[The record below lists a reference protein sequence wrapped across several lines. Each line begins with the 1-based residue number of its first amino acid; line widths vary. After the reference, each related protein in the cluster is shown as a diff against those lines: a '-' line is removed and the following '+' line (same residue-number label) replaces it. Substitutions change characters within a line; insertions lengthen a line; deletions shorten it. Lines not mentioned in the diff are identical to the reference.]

1 VRVLFISKP
10 IAPPFQD
17 GTKCLVRDIATRLEQ
32 VEPVVLSVPG
42 APELAIRST
51 GAGVPRGTVRMVPVY
66 ANAGSYAPAL
76 AQNLRAA
83 AWVLLRSRAD
93 VWHFV
98 FAPNARTSR
107 AGRWLS
113 QRKRRPV
120 VQTIASPPR
129 SFRDAEQLL
138 FGDIVVAQSRWTE
151 RQVRA
156 AYDAKGL
163 SPPVL
168 RVIPPPVPEGLVRSA
183 SDAALARER
192 LAIPPG
198 VPLFVYPGDL
208 EVSSGAEVVAQI
220 AERIRERVPDAVVV
234 FAYRRKT
241 AAAGEVAARLDERLQ
256 GRPVRFADSLP
267 DVLALLAS
275 ATAVLFPVDDLWGK
289 VDLPIVLLEAM
300 ALEVPVVALD
310 AGPLSELEGAR
321 LLSSL
326 DVEAWLDAL
335 GKLVADSQVR
345 RGCIE
350 QQRTTLARCS
360 AAAVARAYEQL
371 YLELGASGQAQ
382 ARGRAPQRPRYAPP
396 LL

>member
-1 VRVLFISKP
+1 MRVLFISKP

-17 GTKCLVRDIATRLEQ
+17 GTKCLVRDIATRLEE

-42 APELAIRST
+42 APALQIRST
-51 GAGVPRGTVRMVPVY
+51 RADSPRGAVRMVPVY

-83 AWVLLRSRAD
+83 AWVLLRSRAE

-129 SFRDAEQLL
+129 SFRDVEQLL

-156 AYDAKGL
+156 AYAAKGL
-163 SPPVL
+163 SPPEL
-168 RVIPPPVPEGLVRSA
+168 RVIPPPVPEGLVRSP
-183 SDAALARER
+183 SDAAAARER
-192 LAIPPG
+192 LGIPAG
-198 VPLFVYPGDL
+198 APLFVYPGDL
-208 EVSSGAEVVAQI
+208 EVSSGAETVARI
-220 AERIRERVPDAVVV
+220 AERITARVPDAVIV
-234 FAYRRKT
+234 FAYRRKS
-241 AAAGEVAARLDERLQ
+241 AAAGEVAARLSERLR
-256 GRPVRFADSLP
+256 GKPVRFADSLP
-267 DVLALLAS
+267 DVLSLIAA
-275 ATAVLFPVDDLWGK
+275 ANAVLFPVDDLWGK

-300 ALEVPVVALD
+300 TLDVPVVALD
-310 AGPLSELEGAR
+310 AGPLSELEGAW

-326 DVEAWLDAL
+326 DPEAWLEVVSEL
-335 GKLVADSQVR
+335 SRDSEAR
-345 RGCIE
+345 RGCIAA
-350 QQRTTLARCS
+350 QRKTLDRCS
-360 AAAVARAYEQL
+360 ATAVARAYEAL
-371 YLELGASGQAQ
+371 YLELGASSRIGRGTSTAPRD
-382 ARGRAPQRPRYAPP
+382 ARPAPP
-396 LL
+396 A